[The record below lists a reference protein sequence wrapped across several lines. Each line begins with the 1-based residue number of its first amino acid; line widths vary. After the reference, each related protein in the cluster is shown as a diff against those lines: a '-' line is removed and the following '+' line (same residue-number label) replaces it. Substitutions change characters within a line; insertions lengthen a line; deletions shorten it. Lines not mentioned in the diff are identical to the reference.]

1 MKLLLTFLLLICS
14 YMLCE
19 AQATSLTIDNQTPG
33 WLSSKINYGDQQTV
47 KDLKVSGYLNADD
60 IKFIGTL
67 IQTHSLSGLVDIED
81 CQIVDKEGVISNIL
95 DKNAFS
101 FGWQENRLDGYTIR
115 HLKLPLKLK
124 YSKECLADGVL
135 TIDTLTAGG
144 ANMPIIN
151 KESFSYY
158 NRGIK
163 HLILREGVSEI
174 ERYSFC
180 EISSNYNRNY
190 SEAIASEVKMKECS
204 LLESVQFPNTLKII
218 GERAFDWSLRLR
230 EVNLPDSIES
240 IGDYAFGMSSFQ
252 PDTLR
257 LPKSLKN
264 YYVTSFYIK
273 DNQVIYVPEISRIGF
288 GKQTGG
294 DKGQYVSK
302 YNILTFYMQAKQ
314 KPSIINQCSEQC
326 LSGCTFYVPKGSKES
341 YTKPD
346 INMASGY
353 NYNPFCFAKVVELIP
368 AESILV
374 NPKSVSLRINEQT
387 NISASVLPTNAND
400 NTFSWYSEDE
410 SIAKVSNSGLI
421 IAVSPGLVKIYA
433 ASNYNPDVKD
443 FCEVTV
449 VQPVTGIQLAKNELE
464 LEEDESIKL
473 QASVLPANA
482 TNKNVNW
489 TSSDVS
495 VAMVSPDGTVYAI
508 KPGQATIMATT
519 EDGGFVALSKVN
531 VKAKTVLVSNIDL
544 NVRSKTLAIG
554 ETIQLSALILPE
566 HASTKIVDWTS
577 TNPFIASV
585 NEFGFVTAISEGKTQ
600 IIATTTDDSNLSAI
614 CEITVEKQFISISQ
628 IRITPSNTTLV
639 VGQTMVLNAIIIP
652 NDASNKAIV
661 WSSTNPS
668 IAIVSATGEV
678 KAVASGEAIIIAS
691 TQDGSNLSA
700 MCQITVKTEPI
711 FVESIDLNP
720 STIEGYVNETYH
732 LEANVLPV
740 TASNKDLKWTSSDE
754 NIATVENGEVK
765 LESVGTAIITARAI
779 DGSNIK
785 SECTVIVSDEAG
797 IDSIIADKDS
807 FVKIYNLSGVLVYN
821 GALSDIKLSSGF
833 YIVICNG
840 YSFKIRIE

>member
-1 MKLLLTFLLLICS
+1 MKQFLINLLL
-14 YMLCE
+14 LCTYLQCG
-19 AQATSLTIDNQTPG
+19 AQAISLMVDNQTPG

-47 KDLKVSGYLNADD
+47 ENLTVSGYINATDLA
-60 IKFIGTL
+60 FIG
-67 IQTHSLSGLVDIED
+67 SLMQKQNLHKSLDLSEAYIVGDTSNNDNEISFDNIFGLSALVDIDELSMPKSIKTPTPSLNELPFRCLSVKTLIYGSEN
-81 CQIVDKEGVISNIL
+81 CQTYSNAL
-95 DKNAFS
+95 W
-101 FGWQENRLDGYTIR
+101 G
-115 HLKLPLKLK
+115 HV
-124 YSKECLADGVL
+124 YSGG
-135 TIDTLTAGG
+135 GG
-144 ANMPIIN
+144 AKSAPRN
-151 KESFSYY
+151 
-158 NRGIK
+158 
-163 HLILREGVSEI
+163 LILREGVTSIADYACNTSARI
-174 ERYSFC
+174 ET
-180 EISSNYNRNY
+180 
-190 SEAIASEVKMKECS
+190 
-204 LLESVQFPNTLKII
+204 VQCPNTISYI
-218 GERAFDWSLRLR
+218 GKGAFLNCENLCSI
-230 EVNLPDSIES
+230 NLPNSIET
-240 IGDYAFGMSSFQ
+240 IGLEAFKGTSFL
-252 PDTLR
+252 PDTLC
-257 LPKSLKN
+257 LPSSLTQYSTTAFPVRNGQVVIIPETVTKIDNTYKTYNNTMNMWTTWDYINSSNNYTWIMKSMFPP
-264 YYVTSFYIK
+264 T
-273 DNQVIYVPEISRIGF
+273 VIYDYKGF
-288 GKQTGG
+288 
-294 DKGQYVSK
+294 
-302 YNILTFYMQAKQ
+302 L
-314 KPSIINQCSEQC
+314 
-326 LSGCTFYVPKGSKES
+326 KGSTIYIPHNSYASYSSKEPFS
-341 YTKPD
+341 LAHLIEAKIVEFIDVSPKAISLNVGNSEKIHVTILPAD
-346 INMASGY
+346 AEDLSLSWATSDSSVATVSHNGTVTAINPGAVQI
-353 NYNPFCFAKVVELIP
+353 FA
-368 AESILV
+368 
-374 NPKSVSLRINEQT
+374 
-387 NISASVLPTNAND
+387 ISNAN
-400 NTFSWYSEDE
+400 SE
-410 SIAKVSNSGLI
+410 
-421 IAVSPGLVKIYA
+421 
-433 ASNYNPDVKD
+433 VKD

-449 VQPVTGIQLAKNELE
+449 IQPVKGIHLNTNAITLEEEESIQLVA
-464 LEEDESIKL
+464 SIL
-473 QASVLPANA
+473 PENAS
-482 TNKNVNW
+482 NKNVNW

-628 IRITPSNTTLV
+628 IRITPSDTTLV

-668 IAIVSATGEV
+668 IAIVSAAGEV
-678 KAVASGEAIIIAS
+678 KAIASGEAIIIAS

-711 FVESIDLNP
+711 YVESIDLNP
-720 STIEGYVNETYH
+720 STIEGCVNETYH